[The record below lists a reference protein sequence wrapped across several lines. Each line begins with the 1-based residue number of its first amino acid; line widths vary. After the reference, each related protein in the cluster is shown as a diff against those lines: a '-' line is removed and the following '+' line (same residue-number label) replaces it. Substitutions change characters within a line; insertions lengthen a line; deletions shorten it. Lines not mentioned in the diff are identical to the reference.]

1 MKKSKMLSSDGSEF
15 TVFFLEEEKPFKLP
29 LIVDDAGVDIDT
41 GKYVGG
47 GFASKD
53 IYCSDDTAASIE
65 ESLTT
70 MKKAFADLGGW
81 PKVSDLDAPAFS
93 GPIGPKG
100 DVGWKGEQE
109 AYAGEMVLPE
119 DMVRGRLYKVEGI
132 DIVARFMGEYND
144 LLFKVKHH
152 DTWFYIP
159 MDAKV
164 RKIGQSE
171 VDNYLE

>member
-1 MKKSKMLSSDGSEF
+1 MKSADGSEF
-15 TVFFLEEEKPFKLP
+15 TVFYLQGGEEVLKTYINKTQVCGPSQPVLKV
-29 LIVDDAGVDIDT
+29 VDDAGCDVST

-47 GFASKD
+47 GLGKSIDKLKETFA
-53 IYCSDDTAASIE
+53 A
-65 ESLTT
+65 
-70 MKKAFADLGGW
+70 LGGW

-109 AYAGEMVLPE
+109 AYAGEVVLPE

-144 LLFKVKHH
+144 LLFGVKHH

-164 RKIGQSE
+164 RKIGKSE
-171 VDNYLE
+171 VDEYLS